1 MAEPDSSPYTVQSR
15 SLKPVD
21 DALYQQLQ
29 QERLL
34 NQVTTQIR
42 QSLELSVIL
51 STAVE
56 QLRQFLL
63 VDRLLIY
70 QFQLQ
75 PVIEVT
81 DFKEIDLAESEYQF
95 VDGSLQD
102 LGSNSQSPVQRSN
115 QGKVTYEARSSDDI
129 RSTLSLSEPDFCLE
143 VGCNFR
149 EKYRKGFIQSVANIE
164 EAYRSSPC
172 FTKFLKRLQVRSI
185 IVVPIVVQEQ
195 LWGLLIAHQ
204 CLKVRHWKPMEK
216 RFLNQITQ
224 HLSIAIYQAELYAQV
239 QEQKATLEQRVQE
252 RTQALHD
259 ALLAAQ
265 SANRA
270 KSQFLATMSH
280 ELRTPLTC
288 VIGISETL
296 LRYYTG
302 TQSGKQMPIEKQ
314 KEYLKMIHDSGE
326 KLLSL
331 INDILDFTQI
341 EAGKTVLKISE
352 FSLAKLVK
360 DTLTFFQEKAGKRS
374 IQLFGDFQI
383 QPSQHRFTGD
393 LERIR
398 QILSNLLENAIKFT
412 PSGGQ
417 VTLRVRSDGN
427 LAIFQVED
435 TGIGIADDKKS
446 LLFEKFQQLN
456 SAYNR
461 QYEGAGLGLALTK
474 QLVELHGGVIEF
486 QSTLGLGSTFT
497 VHIPTLPL
505 VPKNLTDSTYKTG
518 LPSSYLNRP
527 QGKCVLIEHE
537 EESATLICDLLT
549 AAGYQVIWLIEGF
562 TAVKKIELLRP
573 DAVIIDLYLPGEES
587 YEIIKQVN
595 DKTTTKMIKILA
607 LTHPQCFLEPNS
619 FQALR
624 IYDILSKP
632 IQPDEL
638 LNKMIELRVKS

>member
-1 MAEPDSSPYTVQSR
+1 M
-15 SLKPVD
+15 D

-70 QFQLQ
+70 QFQL
-75 PVIEVT
+75 PLVSEVSDFREIE
-81 DFKEIDLAESEYQF
+81 LAPPEHKVVEHSNGYLY
-95 VDGSLQD
+95 SNLQS
-102 LGSNSQSPVQRSN
+102 SNQRSRL
-115 QGKVTYEARSSDDI
+115 GKVTYEARSSDAI
-129 RSTLSLSEPDFCLE
+129 RSTLSISEDDFCLK
-143 VGCNFR
+143 VGCNFQ
-149 EKYRKGFIQSVANIE
+149 EKYRKGFIQSIVNIE
-164 EAYRSSPC
+164 EAYHSSPC
-172 FTKFLKRLQVRSI
+172 LVEFLKRYQVRSI

-204 CLKVRHWKPMEK
+204 CFNIRQWKPMEK

-239 QEQKATLEQRVQE
+239 QEQKSTLEQRVRE

-259 ALLAAQ
+259 ALLVAQ

-296 LRYYTG
+296 LRYYSGNQG
-302 TQSGKQMPIEKQ
+302 TKQMSLDKQ
-314 KEYLKMIHDSGE
+314 RDYLKTIHDSGE
-326 KLLSL
+326 KLLYL
-331 INDILDFTQI
+331 INDILDLSQI
-341 EAGKTVLKISE
+341 EAGKTVLKITK

-360 DTLTFFQEKAGKRS
+360 ETLSYFQEKAEKREIKLRAD
-374 IQLFGDFQI
+374 IQI
-383 QPSQHRFTGD
+383 KPSQNRFTGD
-393 LERIR
+393 LDRIR

-412 PSGGQ
+412 PGGGQ
-417 VTLRVRSDGN
+417 VTLRVRSEAN

-461 QYEGAGLGLALTK
+461 QYEGTGLGLALTK

-497 VHIPTLPL
+497 VHLPALPLGSKKSSSKNGTDSSARTTLPPL
-505 VPKNLTDSTYKTG
+505 YM
-518 LPSSYLNRP
+518 NRP
-527 QGKCVLIEHE
+527 QGKCVLIEND

-562 TAVKKIELLRP
+562 TAVKKIELLQP
-573 DAVIIDLYLPGEES
+573 DAVIIDLYLPGEAS
-587 YEIIKQVN
+587 YDIIKQVH
-595 DKTTTKMIKILA
+595 DQLTTKNIKILA
-607 LTHPQCFLEPNS
+607 LTHPQCLLDPENFSSLG
-619 FQALR
+619 
-624 IYDILSKP
+624 IYDFLSKP
-632 IQPDEL
+632 IQPEEL
-638 LNKMIELRVKS
+638 LNKMIELRIKN